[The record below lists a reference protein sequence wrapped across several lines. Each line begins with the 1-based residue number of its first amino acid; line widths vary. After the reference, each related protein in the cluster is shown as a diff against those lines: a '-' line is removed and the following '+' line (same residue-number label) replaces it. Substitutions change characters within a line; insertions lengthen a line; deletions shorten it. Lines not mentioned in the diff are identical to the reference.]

1 MIYLFFN
8 LNMTF
13 IAISNKPNLKSVKK
27 MKQISKFFALAIV
40 MIAFS
45 ASSFGQVF
53 ATANAS
59 ATVIAPL
66 TISATS
72 ELNFGSLAATAG
84 GTVTVST
91 AGARTTTAGVTLAGG
106 TVSAASYLISAY
118 NGANITISLPSANIT
133 LANGGNTMVVGNF
146 TSTIPAGNYT
156 LTAVTATLSIGAD
169 LTVAA
174 AQPAGVY
181 TNNADLTVTVNY
193 Q

>member
-1 MIYLFFN
+1 
-8 LNMTF
+8 
-13 IAISNKPNLKSVKK
+13 
-27 MKQISKFFALAIV
+27 MKQTLKFFALAV
-40 MIAFS
+40 LMIAFS
-45 ASSFGQVF
+45 VSSFGQVS
-53 ATANAS
+53 ATALAS

-72 ELNFGSLAATAG
+72 DLNFGSLAATSG

-91 AGARTTTAGVTLAGG
+91 AGARSTTAGVTLAGG

-133 LANGGNTMVVGNF
+133 LTSGGNTMLVGNY
-146 TSTIPAGNYT
+146 TATIPAGNYT
-156 LTAVTATLSIGAD
+156 LTAATVTLSIGAD